1 MFTAWLTCTLAY
13 QRQRSTLSSQRGSH
27 AQLHISDIY
36 MHPLHPKV
44 NYMYICIYVYICV
57 YMCMCISVGAA
68 SLHGGCDPVSAY
80 RCLRKKQRSTLRSQ
94 RGSHAHL
101 HISDIYIPPLHP
113 KVNVEVQW
121 QGGRS
126 GSAKKKKTA
135 FPVSRGHGAFHQH

>member
-1 MFTAWLTCTLAY
+1 MGDMTPFRRTGVCE
-13 QRQRSTLSSQRGSH
+13 
-27 AQLHISDIY
+27 
-36 MHPLHPKV
+36 
-44 NYMYICIYVYICV
+44 
-57 YMCMCISVGAA
+57 
-68 SLHGGCDPVSAY
+68 
-80 RCLRKKQRSTLRSQ
+80 KKQRSTLRSQ

-126 GSAKKKKTA
+126 GSAKKTA